1 MAPMP
6 ILDKQ
11 CNIIGQKKK
20 MPDKTIRSNI
30 TYYKAIYKTII
41 DLFRVCEIDQ
51 TMKICS

>member
-1 MAPMP
+1 
-6 ILDKQ
+6 
-11 CNIIGQKKK
+11 